1 VKIGCNTVDFRQY
14 DFDIALEKIRT
25 AGYEY
30 VEVEANLKWCS
41 HVDPWRDDPVRFKE
55 KISSY
60 GFKGCS
66 AIGSHRELITSEQG
80 VKDIK
85 RALEWARHAEVPVI
99 CTGEGRLG
107 PNITEDNAVKILKDR
122 YLEILEIAEKN
133 KVFLAIEDHG
143 SISLK
148 PDGLPKLLSLAD
160 SKWFVVNFDTAN
172 IHRGDYVGTDSTKY
186 EWKLGAKTTF
196 DEVALLKKVANRVQH
211 VHIKD
216 VVGRDATTLG
226 KGEINLVGCLKVL
239 KETGYEGVLSYETEG
254 FQDAEESYKMIVDSR
269 EFLLNLLKESI

>member
-1 VKIGCNTVDFRQY
+1 MKIGCNTVDFRQY
-14 DFDIALEKIRT
+14 DFDFALDKIRT

-41 HVDPWRDDPVRFKE
+41 HSDPWKDDPLKFKE
-55 KISSY
+55 KIRSY

-85 RALEWARHAEVPVI
+85 RALEWAREADVPI
-99 CTGEGRLG
+99 ILTGEGRL
-107 PNITEDNAVKILKDR
+107 PADMTEETALTILKDR
-122 YLEILEIAEKN
+122 YVELVEVAEKCS
-133 KVFLAIEDHG
+133 VFLAIEDHG
-143 SISLK
+143 SISLR
-148 PDGLPKLLSLAD
+148 PDGLPKLLNLVD
-160 SKWFVVNFDTAN
+160 SERLVVNFDTAN

-196 DEVALLKKVANRVQH
+196 DEVELIKKVAHKVKH

-216 VVGRDATTLG
+216 VIGRDATTLG
-226 KGEINLVGCLKVL
+226 KGEIDLIGCLKVL
-239 KETGYEGVLSYETEG
+239 KDAGYDGVLSYETEG
-254 FQDAEESYKMIVDSR
+254 FQDADESYQMIVESR
-269 EFLLNLLKESI
+269 DFLVKVLKESL

>member
-1 VKIGCNTVDFRQY
+1 MKIGCNTVDFRQNDL
-14 DFDIALEKIRT
+14 DFALDKIRT

-41 HVDPWRDDPVRFKE
+41 HADPWNDDPAKFKE
-55 KISSY
+55 KIKSH

-85 RALEWARHAEVPVI
+85 RALEWAHQADVPI
-99 CTGEGRLG
+99 ILTGEGRLAEDM
-107 PNITEDNAVKILKDR
+107 TEETALTILKDR
-122 YLEILEIAEKN
+122 YQEILEIAEKYD
-133 KVFLAIEDHG
+133 VFLAIEDHG

-148 PDGLPKLLSLAD
+148 AYGLPKLLSLVN

-196 DEVALLKKVANRVQH
+196 DEVELLKKVAHKVKH

-216 VVGRDATTLG
+216 VTGRDATTLG
-226 KGEINLVGCLKVL
+226 KGEIDLVGCLKVL
-239 KETGYEGVLSYETEG
+239 KEAGYEGVLSYETEG
-254 FQDAEESYKMIVDSR
+254 FQDADESYKMIVESR
-269 EFLLNLLKESI
+269 DFLIDVLNKLS

>member
-1 VKIGCNTVDFRQY
+1 MEIGCNTVDFRQY
-14 DFDIALEKIRT
+14 DFDFALEKIRS

-41 HVDPWRDDPVRFKE
+41 HADPWKDDPVRFKE
-55 KISSY
+55 KIKSY

-85 RALEWARHAEVPVI
+85 RALEWASQAEVPVI

-107 PNITEDNAVKILKDR
+107 PGMTEEEAIRILKDR

-133 KVFLAIEDHG
+133 EVFLAIEDHG

-148 PDGLPKLLSLAD
+148 PEGLPKLLGLAD
-160 SKWFVVNFDTAN
+160 SKWFAVNFDTAN

-196 DEVALLKKVANRVQH
+196 DEVALLKKVASRVQH

-226 KGEINLVGCLKVL
+226 EGEIDLVGCLQVL
-239 KETGYEGVLSYETEG
+239 KETGFNGVLSYETEG

-269 EFLLNLLKESI
+269 KFLMNVLENSV

>member
-1 VKIGCNTVDFRQY
+1 MKIGCNTVAFRQY
-14 DFDIALEKIRT
+14 NLDFALDKIRT

-41 HVDPWRDDPVRFKE
+41 HANPWKDDPIKFKE
-55 KISSY
+55 KLKSY

-85 RALEWARHAEVPVI
+85 RALEWAQQANVPVI
-99 CTGEGRLG
+99 LTGEGRLAG
-107 PNITEDNAVKILKDR
+107 DMTENAALTILKNR
-122 YLEILEIAEKN
+122 YGEMLEIAERY

-148 PDGLPKLLSLAD
+148 PDGLPKLLSLVN
-160 SKWFVVNFDTAN
+160 SKWLVVNFDTAN

-196 DEVALLKKVANRVQH
+196 DEVELLKKVAHKVKH

-216 VVGRDATTLG
+216 VIGLDATTLG
-226 KGEINLVGCLKVL
+226 KGEIDLVGCLKVL
-239 KETGYEGVLSYETEG
+239 KEAGYNGVLSYETEG
-254 FQDAEESYKMIVDSR
+254 FQDADESYEMIVESKD
-269 EFLLNLLKESI
+269 FLIKALNELS

>member
-1 VKIGCNTVDFRQY
+1 MVKIGCNTVAFRQY
-14 DFDIALEKIRT
+14 NLDFALDRIRT

-41 HVDPWRDDPVRFKE
+41 HADPWKDDPIKFKE
-55 KISSY
+55 KLKSY

-85 RALEWARHAEVPVI
+85 RALEWAQQANVPI
-99 CTGEGRLG
+99 ILTGEGRLAEDM
-107 PNITEDNAVKILKDR
+107 TEGAALTILKDR
-122 YLEILEIAEKN
+122 YEEILEIAEKY

-148 PDGLPKLLSLAD
+148 PDGLPKLLSLVN
-160 SKWFVVNFDTAN
+160 SKWLAVNFDTAN

-196 DEVALLKKVANRVQH
+196 DEVELLKKVAHKVEH
-211 VHIKD
+211 VHFKD
-216 VVGRDATTLG
+216 VIGLDATTLG
-226 KGEINLVGCLKVL
+226 KGEIDLVGCLKVL
-239 KETGYEGVLSYETEG
+239 KEAGYNGVLSYETEG
-254 FQDAEESYKMIVDSR
+254 FQDADESYEMIVESKD
-269 EFLLNLLKESI
+269 FLTKALNEL